1 MHVIINTDMG
11 FAFDNLDTLPDA
23 ETGVTA
29 VVQVDLDEN
38 KKAATYK
45 FLNSKQVKD
54 FMQDQVDYTN
64 EWDMYFRETRPNR
77 VYWTTCEKSQKDA
90 EAFLKMFCLNKITN
104 DIYLYTEGCCFHD
117 QDYRPQINKFLGEG
131 LTIELNGKKWNPSS
145 ENSTDRGSL
154 EEELD
159 KLYSYDADAYDK
171 AGVDTAYDPYAFS
184 DSWTKTEDGMVNAA
198 FAKYGQDPN
207 VDFEEYAEAWADEAD
222 EDDDESSDEED
233 AEENSVDTSED
244 EAEDTSNHSDV
255 VMADNTLTYSH
266 NDDTVE
272 VEFNSANGYTVYD
285 ETPNEDNDNISYIVD
300 KDDSYDAAWCEFIP
314 VDDADTYFQTYLD
327 LADHWKK
334 YYTRYESD
342 DTLMFVIYE
351 GGASEQYLEYYNA
364 YKVSDDVIFLY
375 HGWYTLGSDMDD
387 FIETHRKSCQEAFTV
402 KVNGHVWK
410 PTAKER
416 KASKSLNK
424 SIDKLVSSKT
434 KTITSD
440 VTKGLDIYGK
450 HHKE

>member
-1 MHVIINTDMG
+1 MKS
-11 FAFDNLDTLPDA
+11 
-23 ETGVTA
+23 
-29 VVQVDLDEN
+29 VVDKDYEELEIKDDWN
-38 KKAATYK
+38 KKY
-45 FLNSKQVKD
+45 D
-54 FMQDQVDYTN
+54 FEMQTG
-64 EWDMYFRETRPNR
+64 MYEEIPKRSR
-77 VYWTTCEKSQKDA
+77 YYQSLIDSD
-90 EAFLKMFCLNKITN
+90 CLNKGV
-104 DIYLYTEGCCFHD
+104 LYRNLPDSLICFICMKD
-117 QDYRPQINKFLGEG
+117 PLG
-131 LTIELNGKKWNPSS
+131 
-145 ENSTDRGSL
+145 
-154 EEELD
+154 
-159 KLYSYDADAYDK
+159 
-171 AGVDTAYDPYAFS
+171 
-184 DSWTKTEDGMVNAA
+184 
-198 FAKYGQDPN
+198 
-207 VDFEEYAEAWADEAD
+207 
-222 EDDDESSDEED
+222 
-233 AEENSVDTSED
+233 
-244 EAEDTSNHSDV
+244 
-255 VMADNTLTYSH
+255 
-266 NDDTVE
+266 
-272 VEFNSANGYTVYD
+272 D

-450 HHKE
+450 HHKEWNKIEDKQLKSLQ